1 MTAKWPILI
10 GCSTINHPAI
20 GVPRFMETLISENHW
35 KSGITIDLKD
45 VIFHCRLWP
54 PAAAYDPPVSLGHRS
69 SETNGLGVSSETPN
83 QWTMISSENIDLFV
97 YIYIY
102 IHIYTYYTYSYY
114 IYIYTCRSCLY
125 IYYIPFFTYIDYVF
139 VRIYLHSGF
148 IGSNVWIVQT
158 SSHLRACTGGH
169 KGTDQAEPSWPR
181 GVPWGWCLTSMLGAM
196 GTMVLIV
203 ETYWILCESTCA
215 MEKIMNTL
223 HVSCCNRLCWLWES
237 QSMHFTSGT
246 WCCCFDHVRSHL
258 F

>member
-1 MTAKWPILI
+1 MWFSIAGYGHPRRPTTHQCLLVIDPVKPMVWECPLKHQ
-10 GCSTINHPAI
+10 INELWFL
-20 GVPRFMETLISENHW
+20 RRTLI
-35 KSGITIDLKD
+35 
-45 VIFHCRLWP
+45 C
-54 PAAAYDPPVSLGHRS
+54 
-69 SETNGLGVSSETPN
+69 
-83 QWTMISSENIDLFV
+83 LF
-97 YIYIY
+97 IYIY

-114 IYIYTCRSCLY
+114 IYTPVDHVY
-125 IYYIPFFTYIDYVF
+125 IYILYIPFFTYIDYVF

-203 ETYWILCESTCA
+203 GTYWILCESTCA